1 MRDFSEALGI
11 EQARYRRWE
20 AAETEP
26 DLHHL
31 QKIANLT
38 GVSLDTLI
46 SGARREVA

>member
-1 MRDFSEALGI
+1 MREFSQALGI
-11 EQARYRRWE
+11 EQAKYRRWE

-31 QKIANLT
+31 QKISALT
-38 GVSLDTLI
+38 GVSLDTLV

>member
-26 DLHHL
+26 DLFYL
-31 QKIANLT
+31 IKISRLT

-46 SGARREVA
+46 SVARREVA